1 MNETMERGLKRIF
14 FCIFAATA
22 LCMNAQGTDM
32 QHAKTDQHKSD
43 VHKGRGSNTAG
54 ANSKERSNSDRIVI
68 IGESF
73 FREIPVSMQ
82 HISRMHMLKT
92 PAGTSAVGLEL
103 SMGLPERA
111 LEFSVPCDS
120 IPEGALLLRLFQ
132 EDVAKGAGI
141 AMRVAREE
149 ILKVGEAFPEFS
161 ATDIDGKIWT
171 NADIKGKVAVFNLW
185 FTGCGPCRAEM
196 PELSSWKDAM
206 PDVMFFSATYEDAE
220 KARPV
225 IESRKFNWIPLVN
238 DKTFKAF
245 VGRNGYPM
253 TIVIDKNG
261 MVSKVEY
268 GTSPLQRAELKERIE
283 ALRK

>member
-1 MNETMERGLKRIF
+1 MKRGLKRIF
-14 FCIFAATA
+14 FCIFATVA
-22 LCMNAQGTDM
+22 LCMNVQGTEI
-32 QHAKTDQHKSD
+32 QHAKTDQHRTD
-43 VHKGRGSNTAG
+43 VHKDSGSDKAH
-54 ANSKERSNSDRIVI
+54 SRKRSNSGRIVI
-68 IGESF
+68 VEESF

-82 HISRMHMLKT
+82 YISRMHMLKT
-92 PAGTSAVGLEL
+92 TAGTSAVGLEL
-103 SMGLPERA
+103 SSSLPERA

-120 IPEGALLLRLFQ
+120 IPEGALLLRLFK
-132 EDVAKGAGI
+132 EDVAKGGGI
-141 AMRVAREE
+141 AMRVAQEE
-149 ILKVGEAFPEFS
+149 ILKVGETFPEFS
-161 ATDIDGKIWT
+161 ATDIDGKVWT

-196 PELSSWKDAM
+196 PELSSWKDEM
-206 PDVMFFSATYEDAE
+206 PDVMFFSVTYEDAE

-245 VGRNGYPM
+245 IGRNGYPM
-253 TIVIDKNG
+253 TIVVDKNG

-283 ALRK
+283 ALQK

>member
-1 MNETMERGLKRIF
+1 MNETMERGFKRIF
-14 FCIFAATA
+14 FCIFATVT
-22 LCMNAQGTDM
+22 LCMNAQGTEI
-32 QHAKTDQHKSD
+32 QYAKTDQHKAD
-43 VHKGRGSNTAG
+43 VHKDRDPDTAG
-54 ANSKERSNSDRIVI
+54 AHSKERSNSDRIVI

-82 HISRMHMLKT
+82 YISRMHMLKT

-120 IPEGALLLRLFQ
+120 IPEGTLLLKLFK
-132 EDVAKGAGI
+132 EDVAKGGGI

-161 ATDIDGKIWT
+161 ATDIDGKVWT

-225 IESRKFNWIPLVN
+225 IESRNFNWIPLVN

-261 MVSKVEY
+261 MASKVEY
-268 GTSPLQRAELKERIE
+268 GTSPMQRAELKERIE